1 MTSMPVRVVLLT
13 ALLLSSAS
21 SLDAQRTVHE
31 TTAQWRAAKSLPL
44 TMARRWC
51 TEVDAPGCDFKR
63 PASVRATPDGG
74 ILVSDAAGPL
84 NRFAPDG
91 RFVGA
96 LGRKGKGPGEYGF
109 VIDAHVASSGLVT
122 WFDNTQ
128 MRIASVRLDG
138 TAGPVTRLMPPHTML
153 SVFLVD
159 TQLVILDVPIGA
171 KAGDTVAG
179 AYRTVPTSGAP
190 TVLATVRTP
199 AIFTLGSEG
208 FVPMR
213 SPFRP
218 VVVGHVGAS
227 GDVAHSNGGRYDV
240 EVFPRGASAWRLRI
254 DVPVRAVSS
263 ADRDSA
269 IARVLKIFKATSL
282 SALPPAAR
290 EPFATMGTTFPPL
303 ADIRV
308 MRDGTVWIRPVAEV
322 GATQARWDVFARDGK
337 RIGYVTLPLTARVWD
352 GERDWVLV
360 DELGV
365 DDVATFVRYRVG
377 R

>member
-1 MTSMPVRVVLLT
+1 MLQLSVLLF
-13 ALLLSSAS
+13 SSVS
-21 SLDAQRTVHE
+21 SLRAQRIVHE
-31 TTAQWRAAKSLPL
+31 TTAQWRAAPSLKL
-44 TMARRWC
+44 SKVQQWC
-51 TEVDAPGCDFKR
+51 TDPDAPGCDFKR
-63 PASVRATPDGG
+63 PASVRATTDGG
-74 ILVSDAAGPL
+74 ILASDAAGPL

-109 VIDAHVASSGLVT
+109 VIDAQVASSGFVT

-128 MRIASVRLDG
+128 MRIATLRLDG

-153 SVFLVD
+153 NLFLVD
-159 TQLVILDVPIGA
+159 TQLVILDVPVGA
-171 KAGDTVAG
+171 KPGDTVAG
-179 AYRTVPTSGAP
+179 VYRTVPASGAP

-218 VVVGHVGAS
+218 FAIGHVGTS

-240 EVFPRGASAWRLRI
+240 EVFPRGTAAWRLRI
-254 DVPVRAVSS
+254 DVPARTVSA
-263 ADRDSA
+263 ADQDSA
-269 IARVLKIFKATSL
+269 ITRVLKIFKATSL
-282 SALPPAAR
+282 SALPPNAR
-290 EPFATMGTTFPPL
+290 EPFANAGTTFPPL
-303 ADIRV
+303 VDIRV
-308 MRDGTVWIRPVAEV
+308 LRDGTVWIRPVAEA
-322 GATQARWDVFARDGK
+322 GATSARWDVFAKDGK
-337 RIGYVTLPLTARVWD
+337 RIGHVALPLTARVWD
-352 GERDWVLV
+352 GASEWVLV